1 MLLVVGC
8 GDTQPL
14 PDIDAT
20 VEARVQAVAKATA
33 LSIPAVTPVPT
44 VAPIT
49 TATSKPVPPTVTP
62 AEDEIEEGVTCTLN
76 GGEVVQK
83 GWSGKDTGANY
94 CNQCVCLN
102 VGLACTKMA
111 CPSVKVPATSTPVPP
126 TSTPTQVP
134 PRFIPTPTQIPP
146 TSTPT
151 STLTPTPTAT
161 PTPTDLS
168 DSIECTVSEH
178 SLNVS
183 CKAPRGI
190 SGQWVSNATTRTLEG
205 STFEFSIESQV
216 SEIVVELTVCV
227 ANDCHVVTAYIE
239 PPPLDALRAEEPG
252 EQEVVFWN
260 ERPSD
265 IPKCTTD
272 FRFSHQLANP
282 EVVARMMF
290 GPGSHIE
297 PHEHMLYWE
306 SGGVEGIETVPGK
319 KRQVS
324 RKIQLY
330 APADIYRIHVG
341 QANRTTEEGDT
352 YVEWGGYLYTCD
364 GHQLMLGHI
373 GEPSDEIKAILAET
387 EPTCDQVSGYAAKGE
402 TECVWVID
410 TFISSGTPIFKSS
423 GYAGAFDFGLSLF
436 GLTAEQ
442 LQEQPGYGY
451 SITPWRVSSG
461 RAVCP
466 LEYFPEPL
474 RSEYLKRLRDSA
486 TGELF
491 ECGPFNQDVPG
502 TAMGFWLPSP
512 SPETPPMDPSEA
524 FEDEWETIW
533 LFQSNNDP
541 SIHILSVGNNTFGL
555 DYGQY
560 QISTV
565 SEGLVNRRWDAI
577 KPGDVYCAEFTE
589 AQNEE
594 SELTIEK
601 TLILR
606 LSEDGTA
613 LTVEAINIDKCGGS
627 PWEFQGGE
635 RTFYR

>member
-1 MLLVVGC
+1 MEINLKLTLSFLLPAVFMLLLAGC
-8 GDTQPL
+8 GDSQTADTPT
-14 PDIDAT
+14 P
-20 VEARVQAVAKATA
+20 EAQVVAK
-33 LSIPAVTPVPT
+33 V
-44 VAPIT
+44 
-49 TATSKPVPPTVTP
+49 
-62 AEDEIEEGVTCTLN
+62 
-76 GGEVVQK
+76 EVE
-83 GWSGKDTGANY
+83 
-94 CNQCVCLN
+94 
-102 VGLACTKMA
+102 
-111 CPSVKVPATSTPVPP
+111 PSP
-126 TSTPTQVP
+126 TSEPPKPEPTKSPAPTEVP
-134 PRFIPTPTQIPP
+134 
-146 TSTPT
+146 
-151 STLTPTPTAT
+151 PTPTAT
-161 PTPTDLS
+161 PTPIPTP
-168 DSIECTVSEH
+168 TQV
-178 SLNVS
+178 
-183 CKAPRGI
+183 PPT
-190 SGQWVSNATTRTLEG
+190 ATLTPSPTA
-205 STFEFSIESQV
+205 TFTPVPTPTPTAEFEELYSPDETESA
-216 SEIVVELTVCV
+216 V
-227 ANDCHVVTAYIE
+227 AK
-239 PPPLDALRAEEPG
+239 PPQETQIPDQQIDRAEK
-252 EQEVVFWN
+252 QESFFWN
-260 ERPSD
+260 ERQPGFPD
-265 IPKCTTD
+265 CTTD
-272 FRFSHQLANP
+272 FKFSHQFANP
-282 EVVARMMF
+282 EDVAVLFF
-290 GPGSHIE
+290 GPGGHIE

-306 SGGVEGIETVPGK
+306 SGPVEGIETLPGK
-319 KRQVS
+319 KRQES

-330 APADIYRIHVG
+330 APTDIYRVNLG
-341 QANRTTEEGDT
+341 YANRTTNDGDK
-352 YVEWGGYLYTCD
+352 YIEWGGYLYTCN

-373 GEPSDEIKAILAET
+373 GEPSDDMLAALAEA
-387 EPTCDQVSGYAAKGE
+387 EPTCGLVSSYNPEPGC
-402 TECVWVID
+402 TWRLD
-410 TFISSGTPIFKSS
+410 TFIPSGTPIFKNS
-423 GYAGAFDFGLSLF
+423 GYTGAFDFGLSLS
-436 GLTAEQ
+436 GLTSKE

-474 RSEYLKRLRDSA
+474 RSEYLQRLRHPA

>member
-1 MLLVVGC
+1 MMLMVAC
-8 GDTQPL
+8 GGGTQIAETQIP
-14 PDIDAT
+14 
-20 VEARVQAVAKATA
+20 EAKAVVKVEVEPTPTKEPPKPQPTKP
-33 LSIPAVTPVPT
+33 PAPQPNPT
-44 VAPIT
+44 EAPT
-49 TATSKPVPPTVTP
+49 TATAAVKATELVPASTPLPTPSDTLTQASIVTP
-62 AEDEIEEGVTCTLN
+62 T
-76 GGEVVQK
+76 
-83 GWSGKDTGANY
+83 
-94 CNQCVCLN
+94 
-102 VGLACTKMA
+102 
-111 CPSVKVPATSTPVPP
+111 TSETN
-126 TSTPTQVP
+126 
-134 PRFIPTPTQIPP
+134 
-146 TSTPT
+146 
-151 STLTPTPTAT
+151 
-161 PTPTDLS
+161 LS

-190 SGQWVSNATTRTLEG
+190 SGQWMSNATTHTSEG
-205 STFEFSIESQV
+205 SAFEFSIESQV
-216 SEIVVELTVCV
+216 SEIVVELEVCV
-227 ANDCHVVTAYIE
+227 ANGCNVVTVYID
-239 PPPLDALRAEEPG
+239 PPPLDALKAEEQG

-265 IPKCTTD
+265 ISKCATD

-282 EVVARMMF
+282 EVVAQMMF
-290 GPGSHIE
+290 GLGSHIE

-306 SGGVEGIETVPGK
+306 SGAVEGIETVPGK

-341 QANRTTEEGDT
+341 QANRSTEEGDT

-387 EPTCDQVSGYAAKGE
+387 EPTCDQVSGYVAKGE

-423 GYAGAFDFGLSLF
+423 GYAGAFDFGLSLY

-451 SITPWRVSSG
+451 SVTPWRVSSG

-474 RSEYLKRLRDSA
+474 RSEYLKRLRDSS

-502 TAMGFWLPSP
+502 TAMGFWMPSP
-512 SPETPPMDPSEA
+512 SPEIVPLLPSERRL
-524 FEDEWETIW
+524 DEWETIW

-541 SIHILSVGNNTFGL
+541 SVHILSVGNDTFGL
-555 DYGQY
+555 EYGQY
-560 QISTV
+560 QIPTV
-565 SEGLVNRRWDAI
+565 SDGLVNRRWDSI
-577 KPGDVYCAEFTE
+577 KTGHTYCAEFGKSW
-589 AQNEE
+589 NED

-601 TLILR
+601 TLILW

-613 LTVEAINIDKCGGS
+613 LTVEAINDDKCGEG
-627 PWEFQGGE
+627 PWLFQGGE
-635 RTFYR
+635 RAFYR

>member
-1 MLLVVGC
+1 MPISTGHKTLALLGLMLLTLGLTAC
-8 GDTQPL
+8 GSGQTADRSPVEANTVTKEQIATNRPPTTQPTKS
-14 PDIDAT
+14 PS
-20 VEARVQAVAKATA
+20 
-33 LSIPAVTPVPT
+33 SIS
-44 VAPIT
+44 I
-49 TATSKPVPPTVTP
+49 
-62 AEDEIEEGVTCTLN
+62 
-76 GGEVVQK
+76 
-83 GWSGKDTGANY
+83 
-94 CNQCVCLN
+94 
-102 VGLACTKMA
+102 
-111 CPSVKVPATSTPVPP
+111 
-126 TSTPTQVP
+126 STPT
-134 PRFIPTPTQIPP
+134 
-146 TSTPT
+146 TSP
-151 STLTPTPTAT
+151 S
-161 PTPTDLS
+161 DLS
-168 DSIECTVSEH
+168 DSIECSISKHLLT
-178 SLNVS
+178 VS
-183 CKAPRGI
+183 CKAPRGV
-190 SGQWVSNATTRTLEG
+190 SGQWMSNATTHISTG

-216 SEIVVELTVCV
+216 SDIVVELNICV

-239 PPPLDALRAEEPG
+239 PPPLDALRAEELE

-282 EVVARMMF
+282 EDVLQLMF

-306 SGGVEGIETVPGK
+306 SGAVEDIKTVPGK

-341 QANRTTEEGDT
+341 EANRSTEEGNT
-352 YVEWGGYLYTCD
+352 YIEWGGYLYTCD

-373 GEPSDEIKAILAET
+373 GEPSDEVEAILAEV
-387 EPTCDQVSGYAAKGE
+387 EPTCGQGSGAPGKGE
-402 TECVWVID
+402 LECTWVID
-410 TFISSGTPIFKSS
+410 TVIPSGTPLFKSS

-451 SITPWRVSSG
+451 SITPWRVASG

-466 LEYFPEPL
+466 VEYFPEPF

-512 SPETPPMDPSEA
+512 SPESAPLLESERTV
-524 FEDEWETIW
+524 DEWDTLW
-533 LFQSNNDP
+533 LFMDNTDP
-541 SIHILSVGNNTFGL
+541 SIHIISVGNNTFGL

-560 QISTV
+560 RIPTV
-565 SEGLVNRRWDAI
+565 SDGLVNRRWDSVV
-577 KPGDVYCAEFTE
+577 PGSTYCAE
-589 AQNEE
+589 
-594 SELTIEK
+594 
-601 TLILR
+601 
-606 LSEDGTA
+606 LSESWSDSYESTLEKIIVMQVSKDGTSLA
-613 LTVEAINIDKCGGS
+613 IEAHENGECSDG
-627 PWEFQGGE
+627 PWEFHGKE